1 MVPDVAAKLPGRGA
15 WVRARRDIVEQAV
28 KRKAFA
34 RAFNAPAE
42 APPDLADQAE
52 AALARRCLGV
62 FSMGRK
68 AGAIALGFD
77 QVEAAIRKT
86 APMGGLIEAADG
98 AADGREKLV
107 RLAFG
112 LWGSEPTIVGCF
124 TAEEMGMA
132 LGRDRVVHAA
142 WLQERLARAWA
153 AETSRLSGFRVLA
166 PESWRPARSY
176 GADAADPRG

>member
-1 MVPDVAAKLPGRGA
+1 MTPDVAAKLPGRGA
-15 WVRARRDIVEQAV
+15 WVRAQRAVVEEAI
-28 KRKAFA
+28 KRKAFP
-34 RAFNAPAE
+34 RAFKASAV
-42 APPDLADQAE
+42 AAPDLAEQAE

-62 FSMGRK
+62 LSMGRK

-77 QVEAAIRKT
+77 QVEAAVRKT

-98 AADGREKLV
+98 AADGREKLM

-112 LWGSEPTIVGCF
+112 LWGAEPLVVGCF
-124 TAEEMGMA
+124 SAEEMGMA

-142 WLQERLARAWA
+142 WLQERLARVWA
-153 AETSRLSGFRVLA
+153 VETGRLSGFRVLA
-166 PESWRPARSY
+166 PESWRPARSF